1 MDIDTTRRALLAA
14 IVGGGAVGG
23 SLSPVRG
30 YLDRFAP
37 FSGSAW
43 RDATDQTNR
52 RVESP
57 YGEAEVRYDEY
68 GVAHVESE
76 ARSASNNRA
85 AEPRDEEQALYFAVG
100 YAQAADR
107 LFQMDLQRR
116 VMRGELSE
124 VVGEATLDS
133 DEFHVQMDFVG
144 GAEANL
150 ELLDGT
156 PTGDA
161 VEAFAEGVNA
171 CRENEEL
178 PLEFGLLEYE
188 PDPWT
193 PTDTMLME
201 QQISWGLTGSFW
213 TLRRELVAE
222 RLGADAVEE
231 LYPFRMDHDAPIL
244 RNGNDSGSG
253 FAERNRVKPS
263 GALDDAGLLD
273 WLAEFESPPGVG
285 SNSWV
290 VSGDHT
296 ESGQPIVANDPHLN
310 LMAPPVW
317 YEMNL
322 RTDDASVR
330 GVTFPGVPFVVIGEN
345 HAGAWG
351 FTNSGADVI
360 DFYTYE
366 TDESDDR
373 YRYRGEWQE
382 FDTEERTISVADGE
396 DRTVTVRKT
405 VHGPVVEREG
415 QQVGV
420 AWTGF
425 TATETSR
432 AIHLYAKS
440 DGMDEFLDATRRM
453 DLPTQNVVYADREGN
468 TFYYVTGKIP
478 RRTIDAAGRSSASN
492 RQSES
497 ADGGEEIWGTR
508 VFDGSAGEAEW
519 EGFDPFGVSSWEGFV
534 PFEEKPHAIHPEY
547 LGTANQRIEDDPDHY
562 IGEQYATPY
571 RGQRLYDLLDRRA
584 DSDEPMDPEFMKQ
597 VQRDTKSR
605 RAAQLLGDLVNAVE
619 DRVTDADAGE
629 DESLRDAAEALQN
642 WDARMDRDSWAALV
656 FSRWID
662 RFREATFGDEFEQAD
677 LDESYYPNDWVLA
690 TLPDDSQWFGDEGRS
705 AVMVRALREALDGVA
720 DGATYGD
727 YNTTESVTHPFDQ
740 SFLNYPAYPT
750 DGSAYT
756 LRNYRKESAVG
767 SSWRMVCPIDEGG
780 AADDM
785 DESTEGTESVCV
797 LPGGNSGEYFSDH
810 YDDQFRMWADGEY
823 KSMSREIRGETAIRF
838 ETEGENESSS
848 GDGSSGG
855 DESSGEE
862 GDQ

>member
-1 MDIDTTRRALLAA
+1 MDTDTTRRALLAA
-14 IVGGGAVGG
+14 IVGGGVVGG

-43 RDATDQTNR
+43 RDATDRTDR

-57 YGEAEVRYDEY
+57 YGPAEVSYDDY
-68 GVAHVESE
+68 GTAHVESVGE
-76 ARSASNNRA
+76 SGG
-85 AEPRDEEQALYFAVG
+85 EQALYFAVG

-116 VMRGELSE
+116 VMRGQLSA

-133 DEFHVQMDFVG
+133 DEFHVRMDFVG

-150 ELLDGT
+150 ELLEDT

-161 VEAFAEGVNA
+161 IEAFAEGVNA

-178 PLEFGLLEYE
+178 PLEFGLLDYE

-193 PTDTMLME
+193 PADTMLME

-222 RLGADAVEE
+222 KLGADAVEE

-244 RNGNDSGSG
+244 RGGSDG
-253 FAERNRVKPS
+253 ESADRNRVQPS
-263 GALDDAGLLD
+263 GAFDDADLLD
-273 WLAEFESPPGVG
+273 WLGEFESPPGVG

-290 VSGDHT
+290 VSGEHT
-296 ESGQPIVANDPHLN
+296 DSGAPVVANDPHLT

-322 RTDDASVR
+322 RTDDVSVR

-351 FTNSGADVI
+351 FTNAGADVI

-366 TDESDDR
+366 TDRSGDSDDPADR
-373 YRYRGEWQE
+373 YRYRDGWRE
-382 FDTEERTISVADGE
+382 FETEERTISVADGE

-420 AWTGF
+420 AWTGL

-432 AIHLYAKS
+432 AIHLYSES
-440 DGMDEFLDATRRM
+440 DGMDEFLEATRRM

-468 TFYYVTGKIP
+468 TLYYVTGKIP
-478 RRTIDAAGRSSASN
+478 RRTIDATERSSASN

-497 ADGGEEIWGTR
+497 ADGGEAAWGTR

-519 EGFDPFGVSSWEGFV
+519 EGFEPFGVSSWEGFV
-534 PFEEKPHAIHPEY
+534 PFEEKPHAINPEY
-547 LGTANQRIEDDPDHY
+547 VGTANQRIEDDPEHY
-562 IGEQYATPY
+562 VGESYATPY
-571 RGQRLYDLLDRRA
+571 RGKRLYDLLDRRA
-584 DSDEPMDPEFMKQ
+584 DSDEPMDSEFMRA
-597 VQRDTKSR
+597 VQRDTRSE
-605 RAAQLLGDLVNAVE
+605 RARHFRDDLVA
-619 DRVTDADAGE
+619 
-629 DESLRDAAEALQN
+629 AAEGASGLSETVETLRN
-642 WDARMDRDSWAALV
+642 WDARMDRDSRAALV

-662 RFREATFGDEFEQAD
+662 RFREETFGDEFAEAG

-690 TLPDDSQWFGDEGRS
+690 TLPADSRWFGDEGRA
-705 AVMVRALREALDGVA
+705 AVMVRALREALDEIE

-727 YNTTESVTHPFDQ
+727 YNTTESITHPFDQ

-756 LRNYRKESAVG
+756 LNNYRKESAVG
-767 SSWRMVCPIDEGG
+767 SSWRMVCPMVDDEG
-780 AADDM
+780 A
-785 DESTEGTESVCV
+785 DESTDRTESMCV

-810 YDDQFRMWADGEY
+810 YDDQLRMWADGEY
-823 KSMSREIRGETAIRF
+823 KPMDREISGETAIRF
-838 ETEGENESSS
+838 ES
-848 GDGSSGG
+848 
-855 DESSGEE
+855 EE
-862 GDQ
+862 GDE

>member
-1 MDIDTTRRALLAA
+1 MDVDRTRRALIAA
-14 IVGGGAVGG
+14 IVGGGVVGG

-43 RDATDQTNR
+43 EDATDRTNR

-57 YGEAEVRYDEY
+57 YGEATVSYDDY
-68 GVAHVESE
+68 GTAHVEVEGEGE
-76 ARSASNNRA
+76 AGN
-85 AEPRDEEQALYFAVG
+85 EQALYFAVG

-116 VMRGELSE
+116 VMQGRLSE

-133 DEFHVQMDFVG
+133 DEFHVQMDFAG

-161 VEAFAEGVNA
+161 IEAFAEGVNA
-171 CRENEEL
+171 CRENEAL
-178 PLEFGLLEYE
+178 PLEFGLLDYE

-193 PTDTMLME
+193 PADTMLME
-201 QQISWGLTGSFW
+201 QQISWGLTGNFR
-213 TLRRELVAE
+213 TLRRELLA
-222 RLGADAVEE
+222 RKLGEDAVDR
-231 LYPFRMDHDAPIL
+231 LYPFRMDHDSPII
-244 RNGNDSGSG
+244 RNESRGSDTPE
-253 FAERNRVKPS
+253 ERRTVSPS
-263 GALDDAGLLD
+263 GDFGDAALLD

-290 VSGDHT
+290 VSGEHT
-296 ESGQPIVANDPHLN
+296 ESGNPIVANDPHLT

-322 RTDDASVR
+322 RTDDVSVR

-351 FTNSGADVI
+351 FTNAGADVI

-366 TDESDDR
+366 TDDSDDR
-373 YRYRGEWQE
+373 YRYRGEWRE
-382 FDTEERTISVADGE
+382 FETEERTIPVSDRS

-405 VHGPVVEREG
+405 VHGPVIEREG
-415 QQVGV
+415 QRVGV
-420 AWTGF
+420 AWTGH

-432 AIHLYAKS
+432 AIHLYSKS
-440 DGMDEFLDATRRM
+440 DGMDDFLAATRKM

-468 TFYYVTGKIP
+468 TLYYVTGRIP
-478 RRTIDAAGRSSASN
+478 IRTIDAAERSAASD

-497 ADGGEEIWGTR
+497 ADDGEEVWGTR

-519 EGFDPFGVSSWEGFV
+519 EGYEPFGVSSWEGFV
-534 PFEEKPHAIHPEY
+534 PFEEKPHLIHPEY
-547 LGTANQRIEDDPDHY
+547 VGTANQRITDDPAHY
-562 IGEQYATPY
+562 IGERFATPY

-584 DSDEPMDPEFMKQ
+584 ASEEPVTPEFMKRL
-597 VQRDTKSR
+597 QRDTLSE
-605 RAAQLLGDLVNAVE
+605 RANQLLGELVTAIEEAEREGLSDVAE
-619 DRVTDADAGE
+619 T
-629 DESLRDAAEALQN
+629 LRA
-642 WDARMDRDSWAALV
+642 WDARMDRDSRAALV
-656 FSRWID
+656 FVRWFEQ
-662 RFREATFGDEFEQAD
+662 FRTEAFADEFEREG
-677 LDESYYPNDWVLA
+677 LDDSYFPNDWVLA
-690 TLPDDSQWFGDEGRS
+690 TLPEDSRWFGDGAGDGDSDEDGDGGRTE
-705 AVMVRALREALDGVA
+705 VMVRALRTAIERIE

-727 YNTTESVTHPFDQ
+727 YNTTEPVTHPFDQ
-740 SFLNYPAYPT
+740 SFLNYPAHPT

-756 LRNYRKESAVG
+756 LNNYRKESAVG
-767 SSWRMVCPIDEGG
+767 SSWRMVCPMGEG
-780 AADDM
+780 
-785 DESTEGTESVCV
+785 EESVSV
-797 LPGGNSGEYFSDH
+797 LAGGNSGEYFSDH
-810 YDDQFRMWADGEY
+810 YDDQLRMWADGEY

-838 ETEGENESSS
+838 AP
-848 GDGSSGG
+848 
-855 DESSGEE
+855 SGEE
-862 GDQ
+862 DP